1 MECRAARWHLEGG
14 AVRRRSSWP
23 LGGMTLRRTCLRE
36 PISDIYDAAKL
47 LDQAASAHL
56 EGRRDRV
63 IELLHASNLPAVREW
78 VESLWGADCQYVPAN
93 LVSPRGADRT
103 ALRMP
108 NAAIRRE
115 LHQRDGYQC
124 RFCGIPVIRAEVRK
138 LFHASYP
145 ECSLWGRR
153 NVEQHAAFQAMWAQY
168 DHVVP
173 HCGGGDNALDNLIV
187 TCAPCNFAKMQYT
200 LEQLD
205 LLDPRDRPPRSS
217 DWDGLERVLVHA
229 ARETHPMRR
238 PR

>member
-1 MECRAARWHLEGG
+1 MTMRRA
-14 AVRRRSSWP
+14 
-23 LGGMTLRRTCLRE
+23 CLRV
-36 PISDIYDAAKL
+36 PIPDIFEAAEFL
-47 LDQAASAHL
+47 NLAANEHL
-56 EGRRDRV
+56 AGERNRV
-63 IELLHASNLPAVREW
+63 IELLHAANMPSVREW
-78 VESLWGADCQYVPAN
+78 AESLWGAHCQYVPAN
-93 LVSPRGADRT
+93 LVSPRGGDRT

-108 NAAIRRE
+108 TTAMRRE
-115 LHQRDGYQC
+115 LHKRDGYHC

-138 LFHASYP
+138 LFNASYP

-153 NVEQHAAFQAMWAQY
+153 NMEQHAGFQAMWAQY

-173 HCGGGDNALDNLIV
+173 HSAGGDNTLDNLVV

-200 LEQLD
+200 LEQLG
-205 LLDPRDRPPRSS
+205 LSDPCDRPPKSS